1 VSVERIHEPGVRIP
15 SIRRR
20 VSILVE
26 AATIEYQSAPHHFI
40 WKTAAGPCKLHSHC
54 DITLG
59 RYCETDRS
67 QYCDVRDAPTP
78 PTSQPDIRY
87 ATTRPL
93 SVPVCAQDSRF
104 QICVECGKKQSAAL
118 RASSLC
124 VDEPLYLQGLRCCAV
139 AVGDIN
145 AHWIA
150 PFSTSKLSVYSP
162 SFYHHHHHDAPIR

>member
-104 QICVECGKKQSAAL
+104 QICVECGKKQSAAAGLFAL
-118 RASSLC
+118 RRRAVISPGFK
-124 VDEPLYLQGLRCCAV
+124 VLR
-139 AVGDIN
+139 
-145 AHWIA
+145 
-150 PFSTSKLSVYSP
+150 S
-162 SFYHHHHHDAPIR
+162 RRR